1 MMIRAGGTQSFVR
14 PFICKTESRLS
25 TVQETT
31 LHTEEIYSG
40 RVVHL
45 AVLDVRL
52 PDGKTAKR
60 EIIKHPGAVAV
71 VALDDAQNVLLVRQF
86 RLAADQ
92 VLREIP
98 AGTLNQGEDPLACAE
113 RELQEETG
121 FRPEKLEPLG
131 GIFVAPGYTTEYIH
145 LFIGTNLH
153 ESQLQGDDDEFLE
166 VDRVPLKE
174 AIAMIERGDII
185 DAKTV
190 SALLRVAR
198 IRGI

>member
-1 MMIRAGGTQSFVR
+1 
-14 PFICKTESRLS
+14 
-25 TVQETT
+25 
-31 LHTEEIYSG
+31 
-40 RVVHL
+40 
-45 AVLDVRL
+45 
-52 PDGKTAKR
+52 
-60 EIIKHPGAVAV
+60 

-121 FRPEKLEPLG
+121 FRPGKLEPLG

-145 LFIGTNLH
+145 LFIGTNLY

-174 AIAMIERGDII
+174 AIVMIERGDII